1 MKFKKSSRKKLY
13 KKKRYS
19 SEQKRAYYMGLG
31 MGMGTVPAEDD
42 SYYKIKKKYV
52 KTMKGLESFSAGQ
65 NRFSDL
71 YNKN

>member
-1 MKFKKSSRKKLY
+1 
-13 KKKRYS
+13 
-19 SEQKRAYYMGLG
+19 MGLG

-65 NRFSDL
+65 DRFSDL